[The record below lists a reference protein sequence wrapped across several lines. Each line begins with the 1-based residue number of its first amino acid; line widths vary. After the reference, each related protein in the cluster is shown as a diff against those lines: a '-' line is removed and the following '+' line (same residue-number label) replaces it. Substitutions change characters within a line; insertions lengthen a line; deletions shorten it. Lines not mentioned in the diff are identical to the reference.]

1 MKWLWS
7 PSLCP
12 HTSHGTDVAGTGTKS
27 PRCDFCKVYM
37 SIPHTLEYTYSIP
50 TPTPASPTAVAT
62 INGVSPLDPWFLNTQ
77 AAPALDAV
85 KVEEEEDEVTGLD
98 TGNLVNQGGTRAA
111 RTGVPPYYLN
121 AADPSAPPPPV
132 TPTLASAP
140 TTRTEAAA
148 RMKAQ
153 ALPVLLQQR
162 CCRLRRSDASSAA
175 RRC

>member
-1 MKWLWS
+1 
-7 PSLCP
+7 
-12 HTSHGTDVAGTGTKS
+12 
-27 PRCDFCKVYM
+27 M

-121 AADPSAPPPPV
+121 AADPSAPPPPPV

-148 RMKAQ
+148 RMKA
-153 ALPVLLQQR
+153 
-162 CCRLRRSDASSAA
+162 
-175 RRC
+175 